1 MSTGRQWYEEDSIMP
16 ESKKPNRKIVGFS
29 LSPERA
35 VDVKT
40 EAARRG
46 LSLRQLFEEMWDL
59 YQAAKKST

>member
-1 MSTGRQWYEEDSIMP
+1 MP